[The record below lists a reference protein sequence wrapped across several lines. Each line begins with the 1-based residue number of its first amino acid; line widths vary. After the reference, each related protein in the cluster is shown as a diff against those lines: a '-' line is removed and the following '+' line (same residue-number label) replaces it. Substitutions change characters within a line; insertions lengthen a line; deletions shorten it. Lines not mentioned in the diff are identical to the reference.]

1 MCKIEEPVLDNKR
14 SIELRSGGGRSR
26 RITILLIPLLQGDH
40 QLVGRLE
47 RLQGWRGRVPALTL
61 VLLSNHLEHGLVLGL
76 PLVYPGHVV
85 RRQTLGLGAAQVTVG
100 GARGGYACGHGHWRV
115 GGGAT
120 GQQQISGCT

>member
-14 SIELRSGGGRSR
+14 GIELRSGSGSSR
-26 RITILLIPLLQGDH
+26 RITILLISLLQGDH
-40 QLVGRLE
+40 QLVGRLQ

-61 VLLSNHLEHGLVLGL
+61 LLSNHLEHGLVLGL

-85 RRQTLGLGAAQVTVG
+85 RRQTLGFRAAQVTVG